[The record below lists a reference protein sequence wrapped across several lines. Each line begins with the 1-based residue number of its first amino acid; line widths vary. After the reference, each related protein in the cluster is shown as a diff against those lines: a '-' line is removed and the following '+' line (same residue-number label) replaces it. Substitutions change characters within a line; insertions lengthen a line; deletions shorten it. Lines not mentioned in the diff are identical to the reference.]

1 MKQMNDSIRQILNQ
15 PRLTRIR
22 RNHALE
28 HATIHVLSGRFPNK
42 SFVGRSDPKGFFLYG
57 DVTNVEVR
65 AAVDDA
71 LARLRRGD
79 SHLAIHPNCGTNLAT
94 SGLMAGS
101 ASFFALIGI
110 GNKNWRQRLERLPMA
125 ITLTMIALIIAQP
138 LGKAI
143 QKHVTTDGDP
153 GRLEVLEV
161 REIHGIRG
169 TTHRVLTL
177 S

>member
-1 MKQMNDSIRQILNQ
+1 MNDAVQILFKQ
-15 PRLTRIR
+15 PRFARIR

-42 SFVGRSDPKGFFLYG
+42 SFIGRSDPKGFFLYG
-57 DVTNVEVR
+57 DITRDEVR
-65 AAVDDA
+65 AATDEA

-79 SHLAIHPNCGTNLAT
+79 AHLAIHPNCGTNLVT
-94 SGLMAGS
+94 SGLLAGS
-101 ASFFALIGI
+101 ASYFALIGI
-110 GNKNWRQRLERLPMA
+110 GNKNWRQRLDRLPMA
-125 ITLTMIALIIAQP
+125 ITLTMISLIIAQP
-138 LGKAI
+138 LGKAV

-153 GRLEVLEV
+153 GQLEIIDV
-161 REIHGIRG
+161 REMHGVHG

>member
-1 MKQMNDSIRQILNQ
+1 MNDAVQDLLNQ
-15 PRLTRIR
+15 PRVGRIR

-42 SFVGRSDPKGFFLYG
+42 SFIGRSDPKGFFLYG
-57 DVTNVEVR
+57 DITRDEVR
-65 AAVDDA
+65 TAVDEA

-79 SHLAIHPNCGTNLAT
+79 SHLAIHPNCGTNLVT
-94 SGLMAGS
+94 SGLLAGS

-110 GNKNWRQRLERLPMA
+110 GNKNWRQRLERFPMA
-125 ITLTMIALIIAQP
+125 ITFTMIALIIAQP
-138 LGKAI
+138 LGKAV
-143 QKHVTTDGDP
+143 QKHITTDGDP
-153 GRLEVLEV
+153 GQLEIIEV
-161 REIHGIRG
+161 REMHGIQG

>member
-1 MKQMNDSIRQILNQ
+1 MNDSVQILLKQ
-15 PRLTRIR
+15 PRFARIR

-42 SFVGRSDPKGFFLYG
+42 SFIGRSDPKGFFLYG
-57 DVTNVEVR
+57 DITMDEVR
-65 AAVDDA
+65 AAADEA

-79 SHLAIHPNCGTNLAT
+79 AHLAIHPNCGTNLVT
-94 SGLMAGS
+94 SGLLAGS

-125 ITLTMIALIIAQP
+125 ITLTMISLIIAQP
-138 LGKAI
+138 LGKAV

-153 GRLEVLEV
+153 GQLEIIDVQEMQGF
-161 REIHGIRG
+161 HG

>member
-1 MKQMNDSIRQILNQ
+1 MNDVVQDLLNQ
-15 PRLTRIR
+15 PRVGRIR

-42 SFVGRSDPKGFFLYG
+42 SFIGRSDPKGFFLYG
-57 DVTNVEVR
+57 DITRDEVR
-65 AAVDDA
+65 TAVDEA

-79 SHLAIHPNCGTNLAT
+79 SHLAIHPNCGTNLVT
-94 SGLMAGS
+94 SGLLAGS

-110 GNKNWRQRLERLPMA
+110 GNKNWRQRLERFPMA
-125 ITLTMIALIIAQP
+125 ITFTMIALIIAQP
-138 LGKAI
+138 LGKAV
-143 QKHVTTDGDP
+143 QKHITTDGDP
-153 GRLEVLEV
+153 GQLEIIEV
-161 REIHGIRG
+161 QEMHGIQG

>member
-1 MKQMNDSIRQILNQ
+1 MKQ
-15 PRLTRIR
+15 PRFARIR

-42 SFVGRSDPKGFFLYG
+42 SFIGRSDPKGFFLYG
-57 DVTNVEVR
+57 DITRDEVH
-65 AAVDDA
+65 AAADEA

-79 SHLAIHPNCGTNLAT
+79 AHLAIHPNCGTNLVT
-94 SGLMAGS
+94 SGLLAGS
-101 ASFFALIGI
+101 ASYFALIGI

-125 ITLTMIALIIAQP
+125 ITLTMISLIIAQP
-138 LGKAI
+138 LGKAV

-153 GRLEVLEV
+153 GQLEIIDV
-161 REIHGIRG
+161 REMHGVYG

>member
-1 MKQMNDSIRQILNQ
+1 MNDAAQVLLKQ
-15 PRLTRIR
+15 PRFARIR

-42 SFVGRSDPKGFFLYG
+42 SFIGRSDPKGFFLYG
-57 DVTNVEVR
+57 DITSDEVR
-65 AAVDDA
+65 AAADEA

-79 SHLAIHPNCGTNLAT
+79 AHLAIHPNCGTNLVT
-94 SGLMAGS
+94 SGLLAGS
-101 ASFFALIGI
+101 ASYFALIGF

-125 ITLTMIALIIAQP
+125 ITLTMISLIIAQP
-138 LGKAI
+138 LGKAV

-153 GRLEVLEV
+153 GQLEIIDV
-161 REIHGIRG
+161 RDLHGVHG

>member
-1 MKQMNDSIRQILNQ
+1 MNGAVQDLNQ
-15 PRLTRIR
+15 PRFARIR

-28 HATIHVLSGRFPNK
+28 HATIHILSGRYPNK
-42 SFVGRSDPKGFFLYG
+42 SFIGRSDLKGFFLYG
-57 DVTNVEVR
+57 HISRDEVR
-65 AAVDDA
+65 TAADEA

-79 SHLAIHPNCGTNLAT
+79 AHLAIHPNCGTNLVT
-94 SGLMAGS
+94 SGLLAGS

-125 ITLTMIALIIAQP
+125 ITLTMISLIIAQP
-138 LGKAI
+138 LGKAV
-143 QKHVTTDGDP
+143 QKHITTDGDP
-153 GRLEVLEV
+153 GQLEIIEV
-161 REIHGIRG
+161 REMHGVHG

>member
-1 MKQMNDSIRQILNQ
+1 MNDVVQDFLNQ
-15 PRLTRIR
+15 PRLARIR

-42 SFVGRSDPKGFFLYG
+42 SFIGRSDPKGFFLYG
-57 DVTNVEVR
+57 DITSDEVR
-65 AAVDDA
+65 AAADEA

-79 SHLAIHPNCGTNLAT
+79 AHLAIHPNCGTNLVT
-94 SGLMAGS
+94 SGLLAGS
-101 ASFFALIGI
+101 ASYFALIGF

-125 ITLTMIALIIAQP
+125 ITLTMISLIIAQP
-138 LGKAI
+138 LGKAV

-153 GRLEVLEV
+153 GQLEIIDV
-161 REIHGIRG
+161 RDLHGVHG